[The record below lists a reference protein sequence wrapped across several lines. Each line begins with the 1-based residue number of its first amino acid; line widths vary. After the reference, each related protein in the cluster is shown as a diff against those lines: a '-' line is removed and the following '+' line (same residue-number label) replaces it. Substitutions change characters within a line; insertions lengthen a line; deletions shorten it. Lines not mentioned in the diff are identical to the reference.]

1 MDNEKKDTQEDVSG
15 WSAKFLETVVALAE
29 RMNVAP
35 AELLVS
41 GFKRMN
47 NQLRRRSRPITD
59 EYAEAQCKAADEQKD
74 RSIVDNIVDNIMKK

>member
-1 MDNEKKDTQEDVSG
+1 MNNQKNDVNG

-41 GFKRMN
+41 GFKRAGDR
-47 NQLRRRSRPITD
+47 LRRRSRPITD
-59 EYAEAQCKAADEQKD
+59 EYAEAQCKSAEEQKD
-74 RSIVDNIVDNIMKK
+74 RSSVDDIVNNIMKK